1 MAELSTL
8 ARPYAKAT
16 FNAALDSQALDA
28 WSQQLATLAV
38 ISEQAEVQALI
49 ANPALSSSDKAKTLQ
64 DVAGDSLG
72 EGTRNLIDVLAEN
85 RRLSLLGEI
94 HVQFDALKA
103 EQEKSADVVV
113 TSAFSL
119 NDSQQQT
126 LTEKLTT
133 KLGRQVNLSVEIDES
148 LIGGV
153 VIKSGDLIIDGSVRG
168 KLTKLADAMNS

>member
-16 FNAALDSQALDA
+16 FNAALESQALA
-28 WSQQLATLAV
+28 EWSQQLATLAV
-38 ISEQAEVQALI
+38 ISEQADVQALVT
-49 ANPALSSSDKAKTLQ
+49 NPALSANDKAQVLK
-64 DVAGDSLG
+64 DVAGDTLG
-72 EGTRNLIDVLAEN
+72 DGTRSLIDVLAEN
-85 RRLSLLGEI
+85 RRLSLLSEI
-94 HVQFDALKA
+94 HTQFEAMKA
-103 EQEKSADVVV
+103 EHEKSADVVV
-113 TSAFSL
+113 TSAYSL

-126 LTEKLTT
+126 LTDKLST

>member
-38 ISEQAEVQALI
+38 ISEQAEIQALI
-49 ANPALSSSDKAKTLQ
+49 ANPALTFDDKASALK

-72 EGTRNLIDVLAEN
+72 EGVQNLIDVLAEN
-85 RRLSLLGEI
+85 RRLSLLAEI
-94 HVQFDALKA
+94 SVQFDALKA

-119 NDSQQQT
+119 NDSQQKT
-126 LTEKLTT
+126 LTEKLTK
-133 KLGRQVNLSVEIDES
+133 KLGREVNLSVAIDES